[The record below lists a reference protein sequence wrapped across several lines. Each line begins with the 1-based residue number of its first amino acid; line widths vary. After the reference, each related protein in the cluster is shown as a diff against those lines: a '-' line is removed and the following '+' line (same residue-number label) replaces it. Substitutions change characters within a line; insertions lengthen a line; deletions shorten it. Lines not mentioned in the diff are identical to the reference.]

1 MNVLGKMY
9 VGLRDTVRP
18 EVKTRSKEIEN
29 AFLASLRAGSL
40 PPVDQMLDKVLRY
53 AATTIPYYRKCMQ
66 TNDGTIRPLEEWPVL
81 TKEIIRSNYGDLK
94 APDLASRVHWESASG
109 GSTGKPV
116 HVVHDEEFAAIAEAT
131 RKYAAEVF
139 YGGPYLNK
147 IIFWG
152 AFQEAG
158 HSDGNESFK
167 QKMKASVLQAMGLRT
182 TTFNT
187 FYMSEAKLGECA
199 KQINSQKPDFI
210 LGYAGSVYQV
220 AKYFKKN
227 GIKVAKPPKA
237 IQLTAQTLYPF
248 MREVIT
254 EVFQCQI
261 CNHYG
266 SREVGPATWEGP
278 DGKMYIC
285 DFFDVIEV
293 VDEQNRPVQP
303 GEEGKVLVTTLHNFA
318 MPLIRYDIGD
328 RAIKGAPST
337 LGGYTFPTLEQIVG
351 KNSEEFV
358 SKQGNLIHGQF
369 FINLF
374 YFRNWI
380 DEFQVVQTDYE
391 KVDINF
397 VRRAETNPSD
407 VLDIEGKI
415 RSVLG
420 VNCQVNWNEMSEIP
434 KTPAG
439 KHLYI
444 RSLVKA
450 PSAGDSGSEQPLA
463 DLVNSQTDALRTPP
477 ASRDAT

>member
-1 MNVLGKMY
+1 M
-9 VGLRDTVRP
+9 
-18 EVKTRSKEIEN
+18 
-29 AFLASLRAGSL
+29 
-40 PPVDQMLDKVLRY
+40 
-53 AATTIPYYRKCMQ
+53 
-66 TNDGTIRPLEEWPVL
+66 
-81 TKEIIRSNYGDLK
+81 
-94 APDLASRVHWESASG
+94 
-109 GSTGKPV
+109 
-116 HVVHDEEFAAIAEAT
+116 
-131 RKYAAEVF
+131 
-139 YGGPYLNK
+139 
-147 IIFWG
+147 
-152 AFQEAG
+152 
-158 HSDGNESFK
+158 
-167 QKMKASVLQAMGLRT
+167 
-182 TTFNT
+182 
-187 FYMSEAKLGECA
+187 
-199 KQINSQKPDFI
+199 
-210 LGYAGSVYQV
+210 
-220 AKYFKKN
+220 
-227 GIKVAKPPKA
+227 AKPPKA

-248 MREVIT
+248 MREVIA

-293 VDEQNRPVQP
+293 VDEQNRPVKP

-328 RAIKGAPST
+328 RAIMGAPST
-337 LGGYTFPTLEQIVG
+337 LGGRAFPTLEEIVG

-358 SKQGNLIHGQF
+358 SRQGNLIHGQF

-397 VRRAETNPSD
+397 VRRAQTSSD
-407 VLDIEGKI
+407 DVQDIEDKI

-420 VNCQVNWNEMSEIP
+420 PNCRVNWNEVEEIP
-434 KTPAG
+434 RTPAG

-450 PSAGDSGSEQPLA
+450 PSSTGRGESEPRINAINSAVDVLDDPQPSC
-463 DLVNSQTDALRTPP
+463 DLT
-477 ASRDAT
+477 